1 MGEITSLWSMPSRAI
16 KASVKPG
23 IIPTL
28 SKAFAMSCDTIQSV
42 LFSLRASSRIP
53 FIIASGVD
61 VDSSGNPEHLMS
73 NIGLILAKL

>member
-16 KASVKPG
+16 KASVKPVFCSG

-61 VDSSGNPEHLMS
+61 VDSSGNPE
-73 NIGLILAKL
+73 